1 MEFTQNLPAQIMSPE
16 ILMNRVAVDLSPLDI
31 IVSTILS
38 VVLFIKRGG

>member
-1 MEFTQNLPAQIMSPE
+1 MEFTKNLPAQIMNPE
-16 ILMNRVAVDLSPLDI
+16 ILMNGVAVDLSPLDI